1 MIFQQSYPP
10 RPFRPTAVSKFP
22 SRSSQSQPP
31 FTRKEVQNKVNPAS
45 VTRKAVGGLMLSF
58 ESFG

>member
-31 FTRKEVQNKVNPAS
+31 FPGKEVQNKVNPAS
-45 VTRKAVGGLMLSF
+45 VPRKAVWRIDVEF
-58 ESFG
+58 